1 MISTIADNS
10 FLVPTGSANFPRVQ
24 QQNSDATSAVQGNS
38 ANDLQ
43 GNAIAAGGNN
53 SPASG
58 VKASNEQLNKAI
70 DEYVQKAQSISRDL
84 EFKVDKELGRTV
96 ITVYDSRTEE
106 VVRQIP
112 AEEAL
117 QLARSFK
124 HMSEGLLLKAKA

>member
-1 MISTIADNS
+1 MISTIPDNS
-10 FLVPTGSANFPRVQ
+10 FLVPTGSANFPRA
-24 QQNSDATSAVQGNS
+24 QNQNQNQVSSSAVHGNS

-117 QLARSFK
+117 FHRHKRVPPDHF
-124 HMSEGLLLKAKA
+124 